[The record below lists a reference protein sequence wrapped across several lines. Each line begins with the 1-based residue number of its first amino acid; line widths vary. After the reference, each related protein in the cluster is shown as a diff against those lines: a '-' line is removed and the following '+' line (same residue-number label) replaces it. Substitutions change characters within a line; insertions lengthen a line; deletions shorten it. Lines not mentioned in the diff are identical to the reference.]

1 MFYCI
6 ESHVLLKMQYTNLV
20 NVRVLMKLGLY
31 HKIGRN
37 FMNYK
42 DAAEIRELCL
52 FIYLVF

>member
-6 ESHVLLKMQYTNLV
+6 ESHVLLQMQYTNLV

-31 HKIGRN
+31 HKMNRN

-42 DAAEIRELCL
+42 DAAEIRELC
-52 FIYLVF
+52 